1 MFLFQ
6 KFKYNDCQQSYWKE
20 KFISG
25 LPYFFAQK
33 VRLDIANNDGTID
46 YPSLTYGD
54 IISSINKTGL
64 WLCNNLR
71 LKKSDKERKK
81 IC

>member
-1 MFLFQ
+1 MSTILLER
-6 KFKYNDCQQSYWKE
+6 KIHSW
-20 KFISG
+20 

-33 VRLDIANNDGTID
+33 VRLDIANNEGTID
-46 YPSLTYGD
+46 YSSLTYGD

-64 WLCNNLR
+64 WLCNDLR
-71 LKKSDKERKK
+71 LKNQIEKEKK